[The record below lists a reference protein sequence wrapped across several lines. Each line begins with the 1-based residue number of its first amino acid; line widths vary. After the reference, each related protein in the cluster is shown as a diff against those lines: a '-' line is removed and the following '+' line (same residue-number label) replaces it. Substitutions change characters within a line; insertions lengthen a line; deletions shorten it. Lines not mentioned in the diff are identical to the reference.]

1 MDVLKDVKN
10 AEAEAEQI
18 EAQFRERAADLVA
31 RCRADLDS
39 QRIQSLAAV
48 DEELQRYRDELHH
61 DLAAEKERV
70 HEAGARELE
79 RLERGAAA
87 NRDAAVTALLE
98 KLNQR

>member
-18 EAQFRERAADLVA
+18 EAQYRQRAADLVT
-31 RCRADLDS
+31 RCRADLDT
-39 QRIQSLAAV
+39 QRTERLAAV
-48 DEELQRYRDELHH
+48 DEELQRYRDELRHE
-61 DLAAEKERV
+61 LTAEKERV

-79 RLERGAAA
+79 RLERGAATH
-87 NRDAAVTALLE
+87 RDAAVAALLE

>member
-18 EAQFRERAADLVA
+18 EAQYRQQAADLVA

-39 QRIQSLAAV
+39 RRTERLAAV

-61 DLAAEKERV
+61 DLAAEKVRV
-70 HEAGARELE
+70 HEAGARDLE

-87 NRDAAVTALLE
+87 HRDAAVAALLE

>member
-18 EAQFRERAADLVA
+18 ESRYRQRAADLVA

-39 QRIQSLAAV
+39 QRSKRLAAV

-61 DLAAEKERV
+61 ELTAEKERV
-70 HEAGARELE
+70 HEAGARDLE

-87 NRDAAVTALLE
+87 HHDAAVAALLE

>member
-18 EAQFRERAADLVA
+18 EAQYRQRAADLVA
-31 RCRADLDS
+31 RSRTDLDGERT
-39 QRIQSLAAV
+39 QRLAVV
-48 DEELQRYRDELHH
+48 DQQLQRYRDELHR
-61 DLAAEKERV
+61 DLAVEKERV

-79 RLERGAAA
+79 RLERNAASH
-87 NRDAAVTALLE
+87 RDAAVALLLD

>member
-18 EAQFRERAADLVA
+18 EAQYRQRAADLVV

-39 QRIQSLAAV
+39 QRKQRLAAV
-48 DEELQRYRDELHH
+48 DEELQRYRDELHR
-61 DLAAEKERV
+61 DLSADKVRV
-70 HEAGARELE
+70 HEAGARELD

-87 NRDAAVTALLE
+87 NRDAAVAVLLE
-98 KLNQR
+98 KLHQR

>member
-18 EAQFRERAADLVA
+18 EAQYRQRAADLVA

-39 QRIQSLAAV
+39 QRKQRLAAV

-61 DLAAEKERV
+61 DLSADKERV

-87 NRDAAVTALLE
+87 NRDAAVAALLE
-98 KLNQR
+98 KLHQR

>member
-18 EAQFRERAADLVA
+18 EAQYRQRAADLVA

-39 QRIQSLAAV
+39 QRQRRLAAV

-79 RLERGAAA
+79 RLERDAAA
-87 NRDAAVTALLE
+87 NRDAAAAALLE
-98 KLNQR
+98 KLHQR

>member
-18 EAQFRERAADLVA
+18 EVRYRRRAADLVA

-39 QRIQSLAAV
+39 QRQQRLAAV
-48 DEELQRYRDELHH
+48 DEELQRYRDELHR

-70 HEAGARELE
+70 HEAGAGELE

-87 NRDAAVTALLE
+87 NRDAAVAALLE
-98 KLNQR
+98 KLHHR

>member
-18 EAQFRERAADLVA
+18 EAQYRERAADLVA

-39 QRIQSLAAV
+39 QRKQSLATV

-70 HEAGARELE
+70 HEAGTRELE

-87 NRDAAVTALLE
+87 NRDAAVAALLE
-98 KLNQR
+98 KLHQR

>member
-18 EAQFRERAADLVA
+18 ETQYRQRAADLVA
-31 RCRADLDS
+31 RCSDDLD
-39 QRIQSLAAV
+39 RKRRERLAAV
-48 DEELQRYRDELHH
+48 DEELQQYRDELHRN
-61 DLAAEKERV
+61 LAAEKDRV

-79 RLERGAAA
+79 RLERRATAHRGAAVA
-87 NRDAAVTALLE
+87 ALLE